1 MEIQQYWL
9 PEINWL
15 LLLDNSKSKNL
26 LGWKPKFGVKE
37 ALEKNFEWYREY
49 ADGENMKKYSFL
61 ELQRFLNN

>member
-26 LGWKPKFGVKE
+26 LGCKPKFGVKE
-37 ALEKNFEWYREY
+37 VLEKNFEWYREY